1 MNNAIDYIRGN
12 HESEQRLRRKLSLT
26 EEEINTAKE
35 IVRIEL
41 AGSKA
46 ILERMSQ
53 LIEPSKFGMGGFE
66 QRYVLY

>member
-1 MNNAIDYIRGN
+1 MNYIRGN

-53 LIEPSKFGMGGFE
+53 LIEPSKFGA
-66 QRYVLY
+66 RI